1 MLVRGC
7 SLFLDAAVLE
17 KTGQPLRLMRLEAPS
32 LGEGQILVKVLYSGV
47 CRSQLMEVRGKRG
60 EDDWL
65 PHLLGHEGSGI
76 VVEIGPGVTKVSPGD
91 SVILSWIKGDGLDAP
106 GAIYHE
112 GGRNINSGPVTTFS
126 NFTVVA
132 ENRVVVKPDS
142 LDFDTAVL
150 FGCALP
156 TGAGMV
162 LNELSIT
169 PKQTVAVLG
178 LGGIGI
184 SAVMALLATGVKEII
199 AVDVS
204 AEKLERVKMWGVS
217 HYLNSNDGDVAS
229 RVKALTN
236 GGVDFCIEATGS
248 ITGIEQ
254 GFSVIRKFGG
264 QLLFASHPPDGEMIK
279 LSPHDLISGKKI
291 SGSWGGS
298 VKLDRDIPRFHT
310 LFSNAKM
317 PLNSLLTKRYGLQQ
331 INTAL
336 DDLEVGR
343 VFRPLIV
350 MQHQKLL
357 LNRK

>member
-1 MLVRGC
+1 MYLE
-7 SLFLDAAVLE
+7 AAVLE
-17 KTGQPLRLMRLEAPS
+17 TTGLPLRLMKLEAPA
-32 LGEGQILVKVLYSGV
+32 LGEGQVLVKVLFSGV
-47 CRSQLMEVRGKRG
+47 CRSQLMEVGGLRG
-60 EDDWL
+60 EDAWL

-76 VVEIGPGVTKVSPGD
+76 VVEIGLGVTKVLPGD
-91 SVILSWIKGDGLDAP
+91 SVILSWIKGEGLDAP
-106 GAIYHE
+106 GATYHE

-162 LNELSIT
+162 LNELSIM
-169 PKQTVAVLG
+169 PEQTVAVLG

-184 SAVMALLATGVKEII
+184 SSVLALLALGVKDII
-199 AVDVS
+199 AIDVS
-204 AEKLERVKMWGVS
+204 DEKLEKVKAWGVK
-217 HYLNSNDGDVAS
+217 HCLNANDGDVVS
-229 RVKALTN
+229 RVKALTD
-236 GGVDFCIEATGS
+236 GGVDFCIEATGQV
-248 ITGIEQ
+248 TGIEK
-254 GFSVIRKFGG
+254 GFDMIRKFGG
-264 QLLFASHPPDGEMIK
+264 QLMFASHPADGAKIK

-298 VKLDRDIPRFHT
+298 VQLDRDIPRFHN
-310 LFSNAKM
+310 LFSRSSI
-317 PLNSLLTKRYGLQQ
+317 PLKALLTKRYTLDQ

-336 DDLEVGR
+336 DDLEAGR

-350 MQHQKLL
+350 MQHEKII
-357 LNRK
+357 LNPQ